1 MQKKYII
8 KIIVAAA
15 LVLIFYSF
23 VACSK
28 KPTQEECKAGMTRLM
43 EIQID
48 ALNAPGST
56 TSSLMHKDMTED
68 QIKQN
73 IDFLKAGIPSHI
85 TPKAITECVDRV
97 KRADLLCATTA
108 STQDELVQKC
118 HLKFGS
124 GPKGATLGFELH

>member
-1 MQKKYII
+1 
-8 KIIVAAA
+8 
-15 LVLIFYSF
+15 
-23 VACSK
+23 
-28 KPTQEECKAGMTRLM
+28 M

-48 ALNAPGST
+48 ALDAPGST
-56 TSSLMHKDMTED
+56 TSSLMRQDMTED

-73 IDFLKAGIPSHI
+73 TGFLKAQIPSQL
-85 TPKAITECVDRV
+85 TPKVIEQCVDRV
-97 KRADLLCATTA
+97 KRKDVLCATTA

>member
-1 MQKKYII
+1 MQKKYLI
-8 KIIVAAA
+8 KIIGITS
-15 LVLIFYSF
+15 LVLMLISF

-28 KPTQEECKAGMTRLM
+28 KPTQEECKAGITRLM

-48 ALNAPGST
+48 TLDAPGST
-56 TSSLMHKDMTED
+56 TSSLMRKDMTED

-73 IDFLKAGIPSHI
+73 TDFLKAQIPSQL
-85 TPKAITECVDRV
+85 TPKVIEQCVDRV
-97 KRADLLCATTA
+97 KREDLKCAVTA

-118 HLKFGS
+118 HLKVGS